1 MKRFFRAKAPK
12 ETPFLSPL
20 SQQSS
25 HPIFFSE
32 RLPSALAP
40 IAFTIVGGLAL
51 VVVIASLLHT
61 ADIEAQAPVPQEPA
75 ATIAQTASV
84 QPAPAALSA
93 PPPPPAQ
100 EPAAVTEATISN
112 EGMPVQAAPDPAATG
127 SILSAIPT
135 GNALLPSVEVAE
147 TEAEIAALESNQR
160 TRGHDASDSS
170 TEQTTIGTADNLR
183 SATTTGHVNM
193 RSGPSDEAEVLAV
206 VPARTRIQA
215 EADCNWCAT
224 VYEGRSGYV
233 YKSFLSYE

>member
-25 HPIFFSE
+25 HPVSFSE

-61 ADIEAQAPVPQEPA
+61 ADIEAQAPAQREPA
-75 ATIAQTASV
+75 ATIAQTAAV
-84 QPAPAALSA
+84 QPAM
-93 PPPPPAQ
+93 PPAR
-100 EPAAVTEATISN
+100 EPAAAAEATISD
-112 EGMPVQAAPDPAATG
+112 EGATVQTAPDPAATG

-160 TRGHDASDSS
+160 ARGHAASDSAAG
-170 TEQTTIGTADNLR
+170 QTAIGTSDNLR

>member
-25 HPIFFSE
+25 PPISFSE

-61 ADIEAQAPVPQEPA
+61 ADIEAQAPAQQEPA
-75 ATIAQTASV
+75 ATIAQTAAV
-84 QPAPAALSA
+84 QPAT
-93 PPPPPAQ
+93 PPAQ
-100 EPAAVTEATISN
+100 GPAAAAEATISD
-112 EGMPVQAAPDPAATG
+112 EVVTVQAAPDPAATG

-160 TRGHDASDSS
+160 ARGHDASDSAAG
-170 TEQTTIGTADNLR
+170 QTAIGTADNLR

>member
-1 MKRFFRAKAPK
+1 MKRFFRARAPK

-25 HPIFFSE
+25 HPVSFSE

-61 ADIEAQAPVPQEPA
+61 ADIEAQAPAQQEPA
-75 ATIAQTASV
+75 ATIAQTAAV
-84 QPAPAALSA
+84 Q

-100 EPAAVTEATISN
+100 EPAAAAEATISD
-112 EGMPVQAAPDPAATG
+112 EVVTVQAAPDPAATG

-160 TRGHDASDSS
+160 ARGHDASDSAAG
-170 TEQTTIGTADNLR
+170 QTAIGTADNLR
-183 SATTTGHVNM
+183 NATTTGHVNM

>member
-25 HPIFFSE
+25 HPVSFSE

-61 ADIEAQAPVPQEPA
+61 ADIEAQAPAQQEPA
-75 ATIAQTASV
+75 ATIAQTAAV
-84 QPAPAALSA
+84 Q
-93 PPPPPAQ
+93 PPPPPAR
-100 EPAAVTEATISN
+100 EPAAVTEATISD
-112 EGMPVQAAPDPAATG
+112 EVVTVQAAPDPAATG

-160 TRGHDASDSS
+160 ARGHDASDSAAG
-170 TEQTTIGTADNLR
+170 QTAIGTSDNLR

>member
-25 HPIFFSE
+25 HPVSFSE

-61 ADIEAQAPVPQEPA
+61 ADIEAQAPAQQEPA
-75 ATIAQTASV
+75 ATIAQTAAV
-84 QPAPAALSA
+84 Q

-100 EPAAVTEATISN
+100 ELAAAAEATISD
-112 EGMPVQAAPDPAATG
+112 EVVTVQAAPDPAATG

-160 TRGHDASDSS
+160 ARGHDASDSA
-170 TEQTTIGTADNLR
+170 TGQTAIGTADNLR
-183 SATTTGHVNM
+183 NATTTGHVNM

>member
-1 MKRFFRAKAPK
+1 MKRFFRAKPPK

-25 HPIFFSE
+25 PPISFSE

-61 ADIEAQAPVPQEPA
+61 ADIEAQAPAQQEPA

-84 QPAPAALSA
+84 QPAT
-93 PPPPPAQ
+93 PPAQ
-100 EPAAVTEATISN
+100 EPAAVTEATISD
-112 EGMPVQAAPDPAATG
+112 EGATVQAAPDPAATG

-160 TRGHDASDSS
+160 ARGHDASDSTS
-170 TEQTTIGTADNLR
+170 GQTAIGTADNLR
-183 SATTTGHVNM
+183 NATTTGHVNM